1 MALLDGLLGA
11 LTGAM
16 GARGPQAAN
25 PMMDILLQMMAGGR
39 GPSGGGLGGGLGG
52 AQGNPL
58 SEILSQLGGRA
69 GGQAMPGGGAAPQM
83 GGLGDL
89 IQAFQR
95 NGMGEK
101 MDSWI
106 GTGQNQPISVSEI
119 ERAMGIDSIGAIAKQ
134 AGVQPQEAASGMA
147 AVLPELI
154 NRLTPQGQVPQGGVG
169 DINSILEMLRRQS

>member
-1 MALLDGLLGA
+1 
-11 LTGAM
+11 
-16 GARGPQAAN
+16 
-25 PMMDILLQMMAGGR
+25 
-39 GPSGGGLGGGLGG
+39 
-52 AQGNPL
+52 
-58 SEILSQLGGRA
+58 
-69 GGQAMPGGGAAPQM
+69 M